1 MRLGLLCTFA
11 AAFMAMARANH
22 GDLKKAKTETREK
35 EVGTSGMGKRRPY
48 RPCSGC
54 FSVLSEESNPLSR
67 STREVEEVQQSVWPP
82 KRKHGKKNPEGSR
95 PPQNQPYEISSVD
108 ILHGVRRREQPGEQQ
123 RVKREEK
130 KPLQVQ
136 PMRKPSSSSVMRKD
150 MLSTQTPREDE
161 VLGAGCKPS
170 PGESTGG
177 AFHSAEG
184 DAGDAQEESSKRGPP
199 GPHRRSW
206 QGRG

>member
-108 ILHGVRRREQPGEQQ
+108 ILHGVRRREQP
-123 RVKREEK
+123 
-130 KPLQVQ
+130 
-136 PMRKPSSSSVMRKD
+136 D